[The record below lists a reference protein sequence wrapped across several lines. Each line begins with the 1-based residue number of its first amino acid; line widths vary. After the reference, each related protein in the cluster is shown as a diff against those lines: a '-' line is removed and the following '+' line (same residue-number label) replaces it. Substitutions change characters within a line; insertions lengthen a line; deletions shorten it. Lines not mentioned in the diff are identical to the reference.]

1 MNKKYWWFLP
11 FVLFPIPFLEYPFL
25 LSIFVLIGI
34 YTIAAIGMDV
44 LTTWAGQISIGNAA
58 FFAVGAYTSAI
69 LVVNFHVPFLIAF
82 LISGIL
88 SALIGVMVGLPALR
102 VSGFYLAVITMAF
115 GIAIQQMIGVFQI
128 TGGYNGIRNIPVPT
142 FWIFKAG
149 NPIYQYYIVL
159 AIIFLIFT
167 VISRISFSKSGM
179 SLFAIRDS
187 ETAAKA
193 FGINL
198 LKYKLAAF
206 ASSAALTG
214 FAGSLYASAI
224 GFISPSQFDLTLSL
238 DLLAM
243 VIVGGAG
250 NIMGVMIGAA
260 FFIGLPFL
268 LSGYNISI
276 TIIQGVA
283 LILILLFLPKGLL
296 QIFKIKDLFKKKVI

>member
-1 MNKKYWWFLP
+1 MKKHLWFIP
-11 FVLFPIPFLEYPFL
+11 FVLVPLPFLGYPFL

-82 LISGIL
+82 LISGLFAMI
-88 SALIGVMVGLPALR
+88 IGIVVGLPALR
-102 VSGFYLAVITMAF
+102 VSGFYLAVVTMAF
-115 GIAIQQMIGVFQI
+115 GIAVQQVIGVFQI
-128 TGGYNGIRNIPVPT
+128 TGGYNGIRNIPVPS
-142 FWIFKAG
+142 FWIFKAS
-149 NPIYQYYIVL
+149 NPVYQYYVVL
-159 AIIFLIFT
+159 TIIFLIFI
-167 VISRISFSKSGM
+167 VLSRISFSKSGLA
-179 SLFAIRDS
+179 LFAMRDS
-187 ETAAKA
+187 EIAARA
-193 FGINL
+193 FGVNL

-206 ASSAALTG
+206 AASAALTG
-214 FAGSLYASAI
+214 LAGSLYASAI

-250 NIMGVMIGAA
+250 SVMGVMIGAA
-260 FFIGLPFL
+260 FFVGLPFL

-283 LILILLFLPKGLL
+283 LIVILLFLPKGLL
-296 QIFKIKDLFKKKVI
+296 QIFKIRDLFKKKVI

>member
-1 MNKKYWWFLP
+1 MKKYLWFIP
-11 FVLFPIPFLEYPFL
+11 FVLVPLPFLGYPFL

-69 LVVNFHVPFLIAF
+69 LVVDFHVPFLIAF
-82 LISGIL
+82 LLSGFFAMI
-88 SALIGVMVGLPALR
+88 IGIVVGLPALR
-102 VSGFYLAVITMAF
+102 VSGFYLAVVTMAF
-115 GIAIQQMIGVFQI
+115 GIAVQQIIGVFQI
-128 TGGYNGIRNIPVPT
+128 TGGYNGIRNIPVPS
-142 FWIFKAG
+142 FWIFKAS
-149 NPIYQYYIVL
+149 PIYQYYVVL
-159 AIIFLIFT
+159 TIIFLIFI
-167 VISRISFSKSGM
+167 VLSRISFSKSGL
-179 SLFAIRDS
+179 SLFAMRDS
-187 ETAAKA
+187 EIAARA

-206 ASSAALTG
+206 AASATLTG
-214 FAGSLYASAI
+214 LAGSLYASAI

-238 DLLAM
+238 DLLAI

-250 NIMGVMIGAA
+250 SVMGVMIGAA
-260 FFIGLPFL
+260 FFVGLPFL

-283 LILILLFLPKGLL
+283 LIVILLFLPKGLL
-296 QIFKIKDLFKKKVI
+296 QIFKIRAFFKKKVI